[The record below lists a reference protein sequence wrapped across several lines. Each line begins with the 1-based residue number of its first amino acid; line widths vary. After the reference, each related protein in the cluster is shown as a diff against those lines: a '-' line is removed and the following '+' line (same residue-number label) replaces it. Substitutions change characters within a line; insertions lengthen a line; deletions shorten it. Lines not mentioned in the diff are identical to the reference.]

1 MAHEKIKSL
10 IVFAAIFAIVG
21 GISWALVNAQQASQ
35 EEGLPQTMPKL
46 RLYEDIREAAI
57 AYIKD
62 THPEAKEFTNDLTW
76 TGGKQETGLL
86 GSETYIFKADG
97 WQVTIQYPV
106 VPNPTYD
113 INIDYNIPTSSG
125 TISIPYAIAWTGTFT
140 DGVITEI
147 SYMLVQ

>member
-10 IVFAAIFAIVG
+10 IVFVAVFAIVG

-35 EEGLPQTMPKL
+35 EEDLPQAVPKL
-46 RLYEDIREAAI
+46 KLYEDIREAAL
-57 AYIKD
+57 AYVKD
-62 THPEAKEFTNDLTW
+62 KHPEVKQFTNDLTW

-86 GSETYIFKADG
+86 GSETYIFSANG

-113 INIDYNIPTSSG
+113 ININYNIPTSSG
-125 TISIPYAIAWTGTFT
+125 TTSIPYAIAWTGIFT
-140 DGVITEI
+140 DGIITEI
-147 SYMLVQ
+147 SYMLAQ